1 MIIKDIELLKQTNE
15 EGKYRPQPLSDYEIK
30 VLDNQLFAI
39 NSTMW
44 NNPLCL
50 RFDADKIDVMWLYEA
65 ASRALLLHPVMDT
78 RIFVDA
84 NGEFKKQICPGFV
97 RPNLNRGVS
106 EADMQ
111 NILSQYP
118 KVFELINSPL
128 SMIDI
133 YETEKHIYIIIDA
146 HHIIVDGTSGAV
158 FVSELARQYGP
169 VACESEEDLFTG
181 YSILEYN
188 YRQTEE
194 YNEEKNYY
202 EEAYLNQ
209 DWCNMPTPDFAATD
223 DKLGYCPMSL
233 GVSLDDIKA
242 AEKTCR
248 TTRARLANAAGLLA
262 LAKHCQKD
270 ALMITW
276 IYNNRMEK
284 WKQNMIGLLIRELPI
299 GINISEM
306 TVLEDLYKAINKQ
319 MKESTR
325 RLSYQYIVEHE
336 AALSNDCMEVNY
348 KGSSMG
354 IENMVQYLGELGQSV
369 VRIPLE
375 NEITDAEARL
385 EIDVYENL
393 SAPPEEQLYI
403 NPTYM
408 ASIFKDETIKGFLT
422 TYCIMFQ
429 RLVKACRT
437 TPISELLA
445 D

>member
-1 MIIKDIELLKQTNE
+1 MVIKDIELLKQANE

-30 VLDNQLFAI
+30 VLDNQLFAV

-50 RFDADKIDVMWLYEA
+50 RFDADKVDVMWLYEA
-65 ASRALLLHPVMDT
+65 ASRLLLLHPVLDT
-78 RIFVDA
+78 RIFIDID
-84 NGEFKKQICPGFV
+84 GEFKKQICPGFV
-97 RPNLNRGVS
+97 RPNLNRNVS
-106 EADMQ
+106 EADMPA
-111 NILSQYP
+111 ILSSYP
-118 KVFELINSPL
+118 KAFELINSPL
-128 SMIDI
+128 TMIHI
-133 YETEKHIYIIIDA
+133 YETEKYIYLINDA
-146 HHIIVDGTSGAV
+146 HHIIIDGTSGSV

-181 YSILEYN
+181 HSILEYK

-194 YNEEKNYY
+194 YNEEKKYY
-202 EEAYLNQ
+202 EEAYGNR
-209 DWCNMPTPDFAATD
+209 DWCNMPTPDFAETD
-223 DKLGYCPMSL
+223 NKLGHCPMSL

-276 IYNNRMEK
+276 IYSNRMEK
-284 WKQNMIGLLIRELPI
+284 WKHNMIGLLIRELPI

-306 TVLEDLYKAINKQ
+306 TVLDDLYKSINKQ
-319 MKESTR
+319 MKESTKR
-325 RLSYQYIVEHE
+325 ISYQYIVEHE
-336 AALSNDCMEVNY
+336 STLANDCMEVNY
-348 KGSSMG
+348 KGSAMG
-354 IENMVQYLGELGQSV
+354 IENMVQYLGELGQSA

-385 EIDVYENL
+385 EIDVYEDP
-393 SAPPEEQLYI
+393 SASPENQLYI

-422 TYCIMFQ
+422 TYCLMFQ
-429 RLVKACRT
+429 RLVKACKT